1 MRPGFFLC
9 IRNHPERKPVY
20 FPYILNGQLVY
31 QDDHDH
37 CRLHV
42 CDPDGQNDRRLID
55 DIVFQHVSDGS
66 SIYYRTYKEAC
77 TFDEYNKLVGP
88 EGDESVIRQFDLATG
103 EIKTI
108 ISTDTGGW
116 GLNEGILFYTNWNDS
131 GRLYACN
138 TRDGSTGVLAADGNT
153 LPVAL
158 TGEGIFYEVFN
169 DDGEP
174 EDLFFIRYDAQG
186 KTDLWQA

>member
-1 MRPGFFLC
+1 M
-9 IRNHPERKPVY
+9 
-20 FPYILNGQLVY
+20 
-31 QDDHDH
+31 
-37 CRLHV
+37 
-42 CDPDGQNDRRLID
+42 
-55 DIVFQHVSDGS
+55 
-66 SIYYRTYKEAC
+66 
-77 TFDEYNKLVGP
+77 
-88 EGDESVIRQFDLATG
+88 IRQFDLATG

-186 KTDLWQA
+186 KTDLWQE